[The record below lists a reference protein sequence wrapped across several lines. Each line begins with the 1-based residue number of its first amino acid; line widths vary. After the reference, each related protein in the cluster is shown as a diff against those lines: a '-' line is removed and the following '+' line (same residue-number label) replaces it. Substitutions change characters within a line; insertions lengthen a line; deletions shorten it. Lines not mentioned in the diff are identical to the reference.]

1 MTPFPIMSATSAST
15 SLAPSLSLVA
25 FAAVGAHVA
34 RLAAPRDSP
43 YVFASASNGAYI
55 AAALLCPMDDGALAL
70 TLIGA
75 ASLAHHAEPDR
86 RQAHT
91 LDLALGWVLVMH
103 LAFAPLLAGA
113 RVFAQRVS
121 WWVRMLGRIAA
132 YAVWGAALAVLFSHY
147 VELIDD
153 PTFVGNGQIL
163 LYIIVGPIAAL
174 ALGLERIFI
183 LTKGNPP
190 DSSQTP
196 VLTPYLEAAIET
208 LVVLLMINAAV
219 VAQGTLLGRQL
230 FNKPEDVD
238 AYDIFH
244 GQWHILIAF
253 VAIICY
259 RRVYE
264 VNQYSK
270 GQLKT
275 CVCHAQ
281 WPELAMLA
289 ALAFH
294 SVLVIVLKEAAVSA
308 GASEATLGVSVTL
321 LCAFSAYAW
330 WQSMRASPPASRAFE
345 ALHTPSVVQAPA
357 LFPPTPLISVG
368 TARAGR
374 LLIGKGVDLNYL

>member
-1 MTPFPIMSATSAST
+1 
-15 SLAPSLSLVA
+15 
-25 FAAVGAHVA
+25 
-34 RLAAPRDSP
+34 
-43 YVFASASNGAYI
+43 
-55 AAALLCPMDDGALAL
+55 
-70 TLIGA
+70 
-75 ASLAHHAEPDR
+75 
-86 RQAHT
+86 
-91 LDLALGWVLVMH
+91 
-103 LAFAPLLAGA
+103 
-113 RVFAQRVS
+113 
-121 WWVRMLGRIAA
+121 MLGRIAA
-132 YAVWGAALAVLFSHY
+132 YAIWGAALAVLFSHY
-147 VELIDD
+147 VELKDGT
-153 PTFVGNGQIL
+153 TFLGNGQIL
-163 LYIIVGPIAAL
+163 LYVIVGPIAAL

-208 LVVLLMINAAV
+208 LVVLLVINAAV

-230 FNKPEDVD
+230 FDRQEDMD

-244 GQWHILIAF
+244 GQWHISIAF

-294 SVLVIVLKEAAVSA
+294 SVLVIVLKETAVSA
-308 GASEATLGVSVTL
+308 GASEATLGVSATVL
-321 LCAFSAYAW
+321 GAFSAYAW
-330 WQSMRASPPASRAFE
+330 WQSIQNIPPAPRAFE
-345 ALHTPSVVQAPA
+345 ALRRSSIVDAPA

-374 LLIGKGVDLNYL
+374 LLVGRGIDLNYL